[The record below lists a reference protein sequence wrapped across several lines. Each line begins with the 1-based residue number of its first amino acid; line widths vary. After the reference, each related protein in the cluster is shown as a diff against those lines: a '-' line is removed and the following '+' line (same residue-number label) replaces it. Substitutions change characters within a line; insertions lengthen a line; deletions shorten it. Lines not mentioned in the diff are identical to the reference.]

1 MPEDDQ
7 AVDPRV
13 PPTGRRERRRRR
25 RRRKGQGP
33 SRGLYLLP
41 HLITTANLFFGFF
54 AIVQAFAGKP
64 DLAALGIILA
74 GVCDTIDGRV
84 ARLANAT
91 SRFGMEYDSI
101 ADTVS
106 FGVAPA
112 MLAFSAGNLAV
123 LGRPGWVMVFLY
135 TVCAALRLARF
146 NVSPGRYRGRFE
158 GMPSPAAAGCVAST
172 QWFVSFLRD
181 NGVAFSV
188 PEFAVAG
195 GVALLGL
202 LMVSPIPYRSGKEL
216 DLRHSFGTLVMVVI
230 ALALIVQEP
239 SVTLFVI
246 GVVYALSGPADW
258 MVRKL
263 TGRQLEELE
272 LPAAGTIADSAGTES

>member
-1 MPEDDQ
+1 MSEDS
-7 AVDPRV
+7 AGARRESRAAR
-13 PPTGRRERRRRR
+13 RRERRRRR
-25 RRRKGQGP
+25 RAGELGP
-33 SRGLYLLP
+33 TPRGLYLLP

-74 GVCDTIDGRV
+74 AVCDAIDGRV
-84 ARLANAT
+84 ARLARAT
-91 SRFGMEYDSI
+91 SRFGVEYDSI

-112 MLAFSAGNLAV
+112 MLAFSAGNLQV
-123 LGRPGWVMVFLY
+123 MGRPGWVMAFLF

-158 GMPSPAAAGCVAST
+158 GMPSPAAAGCVATT

-181 NGVAFSV
+181 NGVSLAV
-188 PEFAVAG
+188 PEFLVAG

-216 DLRHSFGTLVMVVI
+216 DLRHSFGTLVLVVI

-239 SVTLFVI
+239 SVTLFTI
-246 GVVYALSGPADW
+246 SVVYAFSGPVEW
-258 MVRKL
+258 VYRRVR
-263 TGRQLEELE
+263 GVRLEETSPPVV
-272 LPAAGTIADSAGTES
+272 PAEESSRG